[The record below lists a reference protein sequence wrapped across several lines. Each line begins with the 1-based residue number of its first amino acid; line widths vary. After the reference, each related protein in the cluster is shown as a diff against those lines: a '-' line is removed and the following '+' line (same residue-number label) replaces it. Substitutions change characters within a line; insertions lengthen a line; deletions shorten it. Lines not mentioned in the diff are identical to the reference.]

1 MAGPV
6 AVVVGGAITAY
17 LAVTHDDAL
26 VVDTYYKEGLA
37 INRVLERDR
46 AARQA
51 GYQAQVLFSEDGSRV
66 RVHLAGGGAMPPSLR
81 LQMVHPTRAELD
93 RAATLH
99 AMTFPPHPGT
109 LPPHAGQAG
118 WYEGAIDLSATPRW
132 RVQLEDDRRGWRLTG
147 EWRPREGGAVA
158 LAPRS

>member
-1 MAGPV
+1 MAGPA
-6 AVVVGGAITAY
+6 AVVVGGIVTGY
-17 LAVTHDDAL
+17 LAVTHDDPL
-26 VVDTYYKEGLA
+26 VVDSYYKEGLA

-66 RVHLAGGGAMPPSLR
+66 RVHLAAAGVLPESVRLR
-81 LQMVHPTRAELD
+81 MIHPTRAELD
-93 RAATLH
+93 RAATLR
-99 AMTFPPHPGT
+99 AVAFPPHP
-109 LPPHAGQAG
+109 GQAG
-118 WYEGAIDLSATPRW
+118 WYEGEIGLSAAPRW

-147 EWRPREGGAVA
+147 EWRPHEGGAMA